1 MQAVV
6 DRLEVRQ
13 NWRNW
18 QVVQKQQK
26 EEGQKRAMLGGKER
40 LEQAV
45 IDSARELLDE
55 WDALAEAKETKEAM
69 MSKEEWREMSS
80 KGRSRLAA
88 WL

>member
-55 WDALAEAKETKEAM
+55 WDALAEAKETREEM
-69 MSKEEWREMSS
+69 MTEDEWREMSS
-80 KGRSRLAA
+80 EGRRRAVAFL
-88 WL
+88 